1 MKSIETISWEDETG
15 NVILIDQTRLPGSY
29 RLVRCRTTDRLVR
42 AIRTLEVRGAPALGI
57 AGAYGVLLAIK
68 QIRERDHSLFLRRLY
83 REAEKIRSAR
93 PTAVN
98 LSLGVRVVMEAVES
112 AGSVKE
118 AKENAHAAAKAF
130 ADAESRSCH
139 ELGTCGA
146 ALIPE
151 KCTVLTHC
159 NAGALACREWGTALG
174 IIRSAVVQKKQVSV
188 IACETRPLLQG
199 ARLTAWE
206 LRRDG
211 IPVTVIPDSEAAF
224 LMQRHEVD
232 LVIVGADRI
241 TRDAV
246 FNKVGTYMHAV
257 CARYHNIPF
266 YIAAP
271 VTTFDPIHAARDV
284 VIEER
289 AREEVA
295 SCGRATVVPDGVA
308 VKNYAFDITPH
319 DLVSAFITDIG
330 VFHPPPDW
338 MALEKALI
346 SRNPV

>member
-118 AKENAHAAAKAF
+118 AKENAHGAAKAF

-139 ELGTCGA
+139 EIGTRGA

-174 IIRSAVVQKKQVSV
+174 VIR
-188 IACETRPLLQG
+188 RP
-199 ARLTAWE
+199 ARSS
-206 LRRDG
+206 R
-211 IPVTVIPDSEAAF
+211 
-224 LMQRHEVD
+224 
-232 LVIVGADRI
+232 
-241 TRDAV
+241 
-246 FNKVGTYMHAV
+246 
-257 CARYHNIPF
+257 
-266 YIAAP
+266 AP
-271 VTTFDPIHAARDV
+271 A
-284 VIEER
+284 
-289 AREEVA
+289 
-295 SCGRATVVPDGVA
+295 
-308 VKNYAFDITPH
+308 
-319 DLVSAFITDIG
+319 
-330 VFHPPPDW
+330 
-338 MALEKALI
+338 
-346 SRNPV
+346 